1 MFHQYHPS
9 VQRTLGLYH
18 YDFCHWFQDNST
30 HFWKCSHRNC
40 LEMPCCIQAS
50 STVLKKLALVA
61 QMSHLCLLESEAVR
75 HKLKN
80 SQKMH
85 FWYFLAVFELLSDS
99 LTATYVELHRC
110 PSHHS
115 ILLTQGLISEI
126 FAKKFWELA
135 ILKNELF
142 LSRPFWI
149 FFSKKK
155 FFFLLHSHENQ
166 PKFIWK
172 NGWVK
177 ILIFSLVSRKL
188 FATLNITLYIVYLSA
203 FEIGHLNCKNLLFF

>member
-85 FWYFLAVFELLSDS
+85 FRYFLAVFELMSDS
-99 LTATYVELHRC
+99 LTAIYVKLHQC

-115 ILLTQGLISEI
+115 ILLTLFSEKFSRKFFENWRFWKMSFFWVGHFEFFFRKKKKKICFIHRKISLNLYGRMDGS
-126 FAKKFWELA
+126 KFWRFPW
-135 ILKNELF
+135 F
-142 LSRPFWI
+142 L
-149 FFSKKK
+149 
-155 FFFLLHSHENQ
+155 EN
-166 PKFIWK
+166 
-172 NGWVK
+172 
-177 ILIFSLVSRKL
+177 SLVCVILRY
-188 FATLNITLYIVYLSA
+188 TV
-203 FEIGHLNCKNLLFF
+203 